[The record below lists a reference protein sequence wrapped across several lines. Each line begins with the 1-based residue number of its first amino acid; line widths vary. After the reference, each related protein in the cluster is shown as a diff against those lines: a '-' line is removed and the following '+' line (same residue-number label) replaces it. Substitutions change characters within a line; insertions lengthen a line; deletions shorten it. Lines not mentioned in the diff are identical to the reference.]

1 MGFSDQ
7 LKRENMRVWDAI
19 TGHPF
24 VQELGSGTLPIEK
37 FTYYVKQDYLYLI
50 DFARCI
56 GLAASKAEDVGD
68 MRRWA
73 DMMGGCLRYE
83 AEMLESL
90 SEALGVPPGELS
102 RTPKAPTNEAY
113 TNHILRVAYTGSMAE
128 NVAALLPC
136 MWTYLDVGDTLV
148 EIGGYRGHP
157 VYEEWCEAYKAP
169 EYIELVEVYR
179 GLVDRS
185 AEESGKTVKNKMR
198 RNFRQST
205 RYEYMFWEM
214 AYEMEQ
220 WPI

>member
-19 TGHPF
+19 AGHPF
-24 VQELGSGTLPIEK
+24 VQELGSGKLPIEK

-56 GLAASKAEDVGD
+56 GLAASKADDVGD

-102 RTPKAPTNEAY
+102 RTQKAPTNEAY

-136 MWTYLDVGDTLV
+136 MWTYLDVGDTLA
-148 EIGGYRGHP
+148 EIGGNEGHP
-157 VYEEWCEAYKAP
+157 VYEEWCEAYKDP
-169 EYIELVEVYR
+169 EYTELVEVYR
-179 GLVDRS
+179 SIVDCC
-185 AEESGKTVKNKMR
+185 AEKAGKPVKERMR
-198 RNFRQST
+198 RNFRLST

-214 AYEMEQ
+214 AYEMEE